1 MMTGKNRGKLTLGP
15 VLFNWAPEVW
25 RDFYFRIADEADVD
39 IVYLGE
45 TVCLKRMPFIEP
57 HLADVAGR
65 LEAAGKEIV
74 FSTLALVM
82 NVQERKALAAIAG
95 GNDSGG
101 GDYCV
106 EANDIAALG
115 ALAGRAHVI
124 GPYVNVYNEDTLAH
138 LARGGARRICLPPE
152 LPESAM
158 EPLGKAAKSSDVELE
173 VFAFGRMPLAVS
185 ARCYHARSHNLSKDN
200 CQFVCDQDKDGLALK
215 TLDDEDFLAING
227 IQTMSHSVQNLLPD
241 LRRLD
246 ILGISHFRLSPHS
259 CDMVQVAHLFRKVLD
274 GAMDADEASGG
285 LAQSGFGAPFCNG
298 YLHGQAGKDWQK
310 RL

>member
-1 MMTGKNRGKLTLGP
+1 MTGKNRAKLTLGP
-15 VLFNWAPEVW
+15 VLFNWAPEIW
-25 RDFYFRIADEADVD
+25 RDFYFRIADEAPVD

-57 HLADVAGR
+57 HLADVAER

-82 NVQERKALAAIAG
+82 NVQERKALASIAG
-95 GNDSGG
+95 GNA
-101 GDYCV
+101 YCV
-106 EANDIAALG
+106 EANDIAALT
-115 ALAGRAHVI
+115 ALAGRPHVI

-138 LARGGARRICLPPE
+138 LARGGAVRICLPPE
-152 LPESAM
+152 LPGSAM
-158 EPLGKAAKSSDVELE
+158 EPLGRAAKSLGVALE

-227 IQTMSHSVQNLLPD
+227 IQTMSHSVQNLLSD
-241 LRRLD
+241 LRRLNT
-246 ILGISHFRLSPHS
+246 LGISHFRLSPHS
-259 CDMVQVAHLFRKVLD
+259 CDMVQVAQLFSKVLE
-274 GAMDADEASGG
+274 GAMDADEASGI

-310 RL
+310 QL